1 MRSLLRRLFSR
12 RQPFDR
18 IESVEFVDDT
28 MRTRFVD
35 GRVVELPLSMFPRL
49 SHGTLEERNRWRLIG
64 PATGIHWPDLDE
76 DISAEG
82 ILERKPSLEGEGSF
96 RRWLAQRAV
105 RQESI

>member
-1 MRSLLRRLFSR
+1 MRSLLKKLLSGRPPLH
-12 RQPFDR
+12 R
-18 IESVEFVDDT
+18 IESVAFEGDT
-28 MRTRFVD
+28 MLTRFVD

-49 SHGTLEERNRWRLIG
+49 LHGTPEERNHWRLIG
-64 PATGIHWPDLDE
+64 PSTGIHWPDLDE

-105 RQESI
+105 RQGSV